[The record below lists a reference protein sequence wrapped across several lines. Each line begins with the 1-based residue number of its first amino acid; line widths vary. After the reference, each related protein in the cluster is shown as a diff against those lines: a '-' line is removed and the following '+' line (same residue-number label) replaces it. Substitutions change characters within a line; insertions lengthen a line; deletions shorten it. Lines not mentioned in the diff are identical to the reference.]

1 VCFWQNSAASLDL
14 SGMGDALVNKSL
26 LPNKF
31 SNSTFMKEVESK
43 PTSFMGVELENL
55 SSLGVKTDY
64 VDLDLELLGS
74 LSTNQD
80 HSTSLVRSTPVL

>member
-1 VCFWQNSAASLDL
+1 
-14 SGMGDALVNKSL
+14 MGDALVNKSL